1 MKNHS
6 KRIFLLGAGFTK
18 SAFPRAPLNKD
29 LLEAISKDNGKT
41 LSKYK
46 NEDKTNDIEKLLTS
60 LDLKATERD
69 EIKKDRSTINAEIAS
84 YFRKFRFSKFGAD
97 IPLWLKTFALN
108 VLNQNDAIV
117 CLNYDC
123 FLEGA
128 LDSLGV
134 WSPKGGYARIN
145 NFLSNSFPK
154 NPKNIEI
161 YKIHGS
167 ENFIESPVIGENP
180 KQTAIGALI
189 NSAIYPKTSTHSCYR
204 YGTINSKLYI
214 IAPSFVKIPHRDI
227 AAMMLDLMKVA
238 EVATDFV
245 IIGCGMRPEDNFL
258 WLLLTCFLNRI
269 SNPKHRLVILDPSS
283 EKIRERISNYWI
295 GDIRQFDN
303 IVTIPCKLE
312 DGISRLESVLKG

>member
-1 MKNHS
+1 M
-6 KRIFLLGAGFTK
+6 
-18 SAFPRAPLNKD
+18 
-29 LLEAISKDNGKT
+29 LEVISKDNGKI

-46 NEDKTNDIEKLLTS
+46 DKYKIDDIEKLLTL
-60 LDLKATERD
+60 LDLEATESD
-69 EIKKDRSTINAEIAS
+69 EIKNDRSAINAEIVS

-108 VLNQNDAIV
+108 VLKRNDAIV
-117 CLNYDC
+117 YLNYDC

-128 LDSLGV
+128 LDKLGV
-134 WSPKGGYARIN
+134 WSPNDGYAGIN
-145 NFLSNSFPK
+145 NFPTDSLPK
-154 NPKNIEI
+154 NPENIKI

-167 ENFIESPVIGENP
+167 ENFIESTVKEFPVIGENP
-180 KQTAIGALI
+180 KQTAIGVLI
-189 NSAIYPKTSTHSCYR
+189 NSAIYPKTSAHSCYR

-312 DGISRLESVLKG
+312 DGISKLNRYLNKVEN